1 MPTHTDIATPE
12 EESQCAPR
20 SASMVGSARAC
31 ELYGAALTG
40 RPQQRCCSARCRA
53 GKCRHGRVPLAVAEA
68 KEIRAKLAMIL
79 ETAYEAKATLRRY
92 GGR

>member
-12 EESQCAPR
+12 EEGECAPR
-20 SASMVGSARAC
+20 RASMVGSARAC
-31 ELYGAALTG
+31 EVCGAALTG
-40 RPQQRCCSARCRA
+40 RPQQPCCSARCRA
-53 GKCRHGRVPLAVAEA
+53 GKSRHGWVQLAVAEA

-92 GGR
+92 GRR